1 MLKTSLKSPK
11 KCNHAQSKME
21 RTEAIRNS
29 AMPFVDINVYVSPE
43 CHCPWTLTLE
53 LPILGVVV
61 VMAEAASPLL
71 TDDSVQC
78 SAERRAAVLQCCSA
92 GDNDNCVQWCGPG

>member
-11 KCNHAQSKME
+11 KCNHAQSKMD
-21 RTEAIRNS
+21 RRQYATLNTAL
-29 AMPFVDINVYVSPE
+29 PFVDINVYVSPE

-53 LPILGVVV
+53 LPIRGVVV
-61 VMAEAASPLL
+61 VMAETASPLL

-78 SAERRAAVLQCCSA
+78 STGRRAAVLQC
-92 GDNDNCVQWCGPG
+92 GG

>member
-1 MLKTSLKSPK
+1 MLKAALKSPK

-21 RTEAIRNS
+21 AKRNS
-29 AMPFVDINVYVSPE
+29 ALLFVDINVYVSPE
-43 CHCPWTLTLE
+43 CHSPWTLTLK

-61 VMAEAASPLL
+61 MAETASPLL

-78 SAERRAAVLQCCSA
+78 SAERRAAVLQC
-92 GDNDNCVQWCGPG
+92 G

>member
-1 MLKTSLKSPK
+1 MFKTSLKSPK

-53 LPILGVVV
+53 LPIRGVV

-71 TDDSVQC
+71 TDDRVQC
-78 SAERRAAVLQCCSA
+78 SAGRRAAVLQC
-92 GDNDNCVQWCGPG
+92 GG

>member
-1 MLKTSLKSPK
+1 MFKTSLKSTK

-21 RTEAIRNS
+21 RTEAIRNT
-29 AMPFVDINVYVSPE
+29 ALPFVDINVYVSPE

-53 LPILGVVV
+53 LPIRGVVV

-71 TDDSVQC
+71 TDELMTVCSVLQ
-78 SAERRAAVLQCCSA
+78 SGVLQCCSA